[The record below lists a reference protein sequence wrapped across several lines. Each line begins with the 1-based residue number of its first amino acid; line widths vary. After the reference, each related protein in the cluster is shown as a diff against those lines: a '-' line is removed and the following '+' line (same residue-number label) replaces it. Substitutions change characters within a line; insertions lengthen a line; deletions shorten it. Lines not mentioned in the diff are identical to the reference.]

1 MPISVKCKL
10 LLYADDSALIISGT
24 DPKLIAEELSKE
36 LEACQQWLKD
46 NKLSLHLG
54 KTESIIFGSKRKLKD
69 VKSFEVRCENIIINK
84 VNEIKYLGLQIDSNL
99 SGENAVMNILKK
111 ANARLKFLYRY
122 KDMLNFSARKTLCS
136 ALIQCHFDYACS
148 SWYPGINKNLKD
160 KLQIAQNKMI
170 RFILNL
176 GSRSH
181 IGQKELVKAGF
192 LNVSKRVTQLKLGH
206 VFKIN
211 DKTSPQY
218 LSKHF
223 HRLNEDVERIT
234 TRGKAHNFHI
244 PRISTNTFAYTA
256 IKDWNNLPSNIKEIK
271 SENSFKEKIKKHL
284 VEMAN
289 REERVIS

>member
-1 MPISVKCKL
+1 
-10 LLYADDSALIISGT
+10 
-24 DPKLIAEELSKE
+24 
-36 LEACQQWLKD
+36 
-46 NKLSLHLG
+46 
-54 KTESIIFGSKRKLKD
+54 
-69 VKSFEVRCENIIINK
+69 
-84 VNEIKYLGLQIDSNL
+84 
-99 SGENAVMNILKK
+99 
-111 ANARLKFLYRY
+111 
-122 KDMLNFSARKTLCS
+122 
-136 ALIQCHFDYACS
+136 
-148 SWYPGINKNLKD
+148 
-160 KLQIAQNKMI
+160 MI

-176 GSRSH
+176 NSRIH

-289 REERVIS
+289 REEQVIC